1 MSTSEAHGGR
11 SGEEFSMGRPSWEEY
26 FMSIAGQVSTRSTCL
41 RRHVGCIIVVD
52 KRIVSS
58 GYNGAPAGLPHCEEV
73 GCLRE
78 DRGVAPGER
87 HELCRGLH
95 AEQNAVIQ
103 AALHGT
109 AVRGGTLYCTH
120 KPCVLCTKMLI
131 NAGIVRVCYREGY
144 EDELA
149 DELARE
155 AGMLVERMRG
165 REDSP

>member
-1 MSTSEAHGGR
+1 MA
-11 SGEEFSMGRPSWEEY
+11 RPTWEEY
-26 FMSIAGQVSTRSTCL
+26 FMSIARQVATRSTCL
-41 RRHVGCIIVVD
+41 RRRVGCIIVQE
-52 KRIVSS
+52 KRIVST
-58 GYNGAPAGLPHCEEV
+58 GYNGAPTGLPHCEEV

-103 AALHGT
+103 AAMHGI
-109 AVRGGTLYCTH
+109 AVRGGTLFCTH

-131 NAGIVRVCYREGY
+131 NAGISKVYFAAGY

-155 AGMLVERMRG
+155 AGMELNLLDV
-165 REDSP
+165 REA